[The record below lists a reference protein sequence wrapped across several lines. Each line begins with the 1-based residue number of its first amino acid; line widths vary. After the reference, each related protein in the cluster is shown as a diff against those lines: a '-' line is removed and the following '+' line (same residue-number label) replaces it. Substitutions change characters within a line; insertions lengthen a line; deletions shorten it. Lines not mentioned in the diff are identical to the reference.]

1 MSSNERLVSELTAK
15 EALVIYRRLGPDLR
29 LLIKPPNS
37 IPGPIGW
44 AFQPE
49 NSEHLLVAIR
59 RFLHRAGLYKVVV
72 HENDFDFNY
81 EINFIAIDPD
91 FL

>member
-1 MSSNERLVSELTAK
+1 MSDNSVLVTELTAK
-15 EALVIYRRLGPDLR
+15 QALMIYRRLGPDLR
-29 LLIKPPNS
+29 LMIQPPLNLHKT
-37 IPGPIGW
+37 IGW
-44 AFQPE
+44 AFLPE
-49 NSEHLLVAIR
+49 NSDHLLNAIR

-81 EINFIAIDPD
+81 EINFVNIDPD